1 MLTQHRYLTTHDNRG
16 NDTRA
21 GHLITFPQRKCGLVS
36 GTREEAMPTAMQTEQ
51 GRHAAATEPAQCWQ
65 WKQNSTNR
73 KNRKTAP
80 LRWISVES
88 FTVLRVTCAARW
100 PVINRLKSPRGPASQ
115 GLLLPTRTG
124 QAGASWEPESCHSW
138 GAGKKTG
145 GVRQPQTG
153 WDKQAT

>member
-1 MLTQHRYLTTHDNRG
+1 M
-16 NDTRA
+16 
-21 GHLITFPQRKCGLVS
+21 K
-36 GTREEAMPTAMQTEQ
+36 TEQ
-51 GRHAAATEPAQCWQ
+51 NEQEETKRQPSEMDV
-65 WKQNSTNR
+65 
-73 KNRKTAP
+73 
-80 LRWISVES
+80 LRS
-88 FTVLRVTCAARW
+88 FTSFWVLLLQPHGTL
-100 PVINRLKSPRGPASQ
+100 INSLKLPRAPASQ